1 MTTYEAQVYLTAL
14 ELGSS
19 PASTIARR
27 AGVKRVTGYAIL
39 RDFVT
44 KGIAS
49 KIEKSG
55 VNHFHVI
62 DPTKLL
68 GQLQSKTKAFE
79 QFVPQL
85 LAMTDTYGHKPKI
98 EYFE

>member
-1 MTTYEAQVYLTAL
+1 MSCWCQ
-14 ELGSS
+14 
-19 PASTIARR
+19 ARD
-27 AGVKRVTGYAIL
+27 GIAIL

-55 VNHFHVI
+55 VSHFHVI
-62 DPTKLL
+62 NPKKLL
-68 GQLQSKTKAFE
+68 NQLQSKANAFE
-79 QFVPQL
+79 QVVPQL
-85 LAMTDTYGHKPKI
+85 LAMNDAYGHKPKI